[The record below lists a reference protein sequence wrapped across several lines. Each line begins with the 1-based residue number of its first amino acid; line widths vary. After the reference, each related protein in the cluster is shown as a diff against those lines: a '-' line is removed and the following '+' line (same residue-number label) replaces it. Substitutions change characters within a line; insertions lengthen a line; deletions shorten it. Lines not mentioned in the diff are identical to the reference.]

1 MSVSSISGR
10 ECRAASGYVD
20 VMADAASQDLE
31 RLRDGLKRVAV
42 ALKESGHAFALAGGY
57 AAWVH
62 GSPEPLHDV
71 DFVVREED
79 EPEVIESLRR
89 QGFEVERPAEDWLF
103 KVRLDGAVVDVL
115 HRAQGG
121 TVEEMLAAAG
131 DASVLS
137 VVMPVLS
144 ATDVTTEKLLALDEH
159 YCDLSA
165 ILPTLR
171 AMREQVDWQE
181 VRRRTTARPFAEA
194 VLFLLER
201 LEIVEPPGSH
211 GRHA

>member
-1 MSVSSISGR
+1 
-10 ECRAASGYVD
+10 
-20 VMADAASQDLE
+20 MADVASQDLE

-79 EPEVIESLRR
+79 EPEVVEALRR

-103 KVRLDGAVVDVL
+103 KVRLEGAVVDVL

-159 YCDLSA
+159 YCDLAA

-171 AMREQVDWQE
+171 AMREQVDWPE
-181 VRRRTTARPFAEA
+181 VRRRTTDRPFAEA

-211 GRHA
+211 GRRA